1 MNGRTA
7 MGARA
12 RPGGG
17 RAGERRWAPALL
29 LLFAGFY
36 LLTASG
42 HFYAVDEETIYA
54 VTASLVER
62 HTFALQEQWGLVAG
76 RGPDGRLYAQYAPGQ
91 SLLAVPLYLAGRA
104 LAPEFPAEQRD
115 YVTRFAVSL
124 FNPLV
129 TAATVALLYLLARA
143 LGYGRRAA
151 LGLAAIY
158 GLATGAW
165 PHGRTFF
172 AEPLTALCLL
182 AAFYAMVR
190 SGASRRAPGWLVAS
204 GAAAAGA
211 VAVKPQAAIALP
223 VLGLYLLGTAA
234 LGAGDG
240 ESRWDGHAIA
250 PRTQDSG
257 LRTQWVRDRA
267 MLSPSSGLLSPESSV
282 LSPSIARRLVAA
294 ALPWAA
300 GLLLIALPYALYN
313 AALYGSPLR
322 TGYGT
327 DRLFT
332 TPFLTGLAGLTISS
346 GKGLLWYSPPVA
358 LAALGWWPFSR
369 RHRAEALA
377 CLGML
382 TVHLAFYS
390 RLSFWHGDGSWGPRY
405 LMIALP
411 FVMLPLVALL
421 AGPGARRWRRARL
434 ALVTAVAALGLA
446 VQLLGVTVNFDWY
459 LLRTGDI
466 DHYFTPANSPLLAHA
481 RTLVARAREWRARAT
496 PPPDTAFLTGG
507 FSYSE
512 APRGGDALFPRWT
525 TGDGEIALHTAVATE
540 PVLVKLT
547 FFDHRPP
554 ALRKQRATVL
564 VDGAPLPAGAVEERD
579 FSGDGTGW
587 IYQFIVPAAAFT
599 DRAATVTLHSATW
612 NPRASGEG
620 ARDEDL
626 GVYVHDVE
634 VWRAGR
640 PWPVREALAIP
651 PLPTTPHLQFWWFND
666 DSTRHHLADL
676 WWWYAA
682 AAGFGEPLTALWI
695 AGYAAAAGGLALA
708 GLLLLPRALPAG
720 TLARPRRPAR
730 PLVEVRDEK

>member
-1 MNGRTA
+1 MS
-7 MGARA
+7 ARA
-12 RPGGG
+12 RLGG
-17 RAGERRWAPALL
+17 RAGERRWALALF

-36 LLTASG
+36 LLTTSG
-42 HFYAVDEETIYA
+42 HFYAVDEETLYA
-54 VTASLVER
+54 VTESLVER
-62 HTFALQEQWGLVAG
+62 HSFALQEQWGLVAAL
-76 RGPDGRLYAQYAPGQ
+76 GPDGRHYAQYAPGQ
-91 SLLAVPLYLAGRA
+91 PLLAMPLYLLGRA
-104 LAPEFPAEQRD
+104 LAPAFPADQRG

-143 LGYGRRAA
+143 LGYRRRAA

-182 AAFYAMVR
+182 AAFYALVR
-190 SGASRRAPGWLVAS
+190 AGANRPAPGWLVAS
-204 GAAAAGA
+204 GVAAAGA

-223 VLGLYLLGTAA
+223 VLGLYLLGMVAA
-234 LGAGDG
+234 GAGDDKPG
-240 ESRWDGHAIA
+240 WDLRALASRG
-250 PRTQDSG
+250 R
-257 LRTQWVRDRA
+257 RV
-267 MLSPSSGLLSPESSV
+267 V
-282 LSPSIARRLVAA
+282 LAG
-294 ALPWAA
+294 LPWCA
-300 GLLLIALPYALYN
+300 GLLVVALPYALYN

-332 TPFLTGLAGLTISS
+332 TPFLTGLTGLTISS
-346 GKGLLWYSPPVA
+346 GKGLVWYSPPVA
-358 LAALGWWPFSR
+358 LAALGWWPFYR

-382 TVHLAFYS
+382 AAHLAFYS

-405 LMIALP
+405 LAMALP
-411 FVMLPLVALL
+411 FIILPLVALL
-421 AGPGARRWRRARL
+421 AGLGARPRRRARP
-434 ALVTAVAALGLA
+434 ALVTAVVALGLA
-446 VQLLGVTVNFDWY
+446 VQVLGVTVNFDWY
-459 LLRTGDI
+459 LLRIGDA

-481 RTLVARAREWRARAT
+481 RTLVERAREWRDRAA
-496 PPPDTAFLTGG
+496 PPPDTALLVGG
-507 FSYSE
+507 FSYPE
-512 APRGGDALFPRWT
+512 APRGSATLFPRWT
-525 TGDGEIALHTAVATE
+525 TGDGAIALHSAADE

-554 ALRKQRATVL
+554 ALRAQRATVL

-587 IYQFIVPAAAFT
+587 IYQFTVPPAAFT
-599 DRAATVTLHSATW
+599 DRTATVTLHSATW
-612 NPRASGEG
+612 NPQASGQG
-620 ARDEDL
+620 DRDEDL

-634 VWRAGR
+634 VWREGR

-651 PLPTTPHLQFWWFND
+651 PLPTTPRTQFWWFND

-695 AGYAAAAGGLALA
+695 AGYTAVAGGIALA
-708 GLLLLPRALPAG
+708 GLLLLLRALPAG
-720 TLARPRRPAR
+720 TLARPRRPVR
-730 PLVEVRDEK
+730 PLALRVGKRRGARQATARRAVVEMRGEK